1 MLIPL
6 ELLSGAFLSGA
17 FLGSTSFKCDNTIS
31 SKLEPVAL
39 KLNLVSLTSSELER
53 LLGQAGARQIQPDL
67 SAARLSN
74 RPLLWDSPFFQEHF
88 VLWPALES
96 PTQADPQTHLGQ
108 NGGKTPEANRRIR
121 ALQAELEQ
129 IGATFLGCFSLQ
141 QISGDRKIAAY
152 LVPERDLA
160 LALRWS
166 EQNTETEPALQA
178 FSWLRQEVA
187 GVEGVSS
194 WNVGLTVTLEGS
206 PQILVDEY
214 PQASVETLLENHRTR
229 VRKYGKATK
238 VQQFSD
244 FEASFERLWQAN
256 LLAWKKRGLCIDVK
270 E

>member
-1 MLIPL
+1 M
-6 ELLSGAFLSGA
+6 
-17 FLGSTSFKCDNTIS
+17 
-31 SKLEPVAL
+31 AL

-74 RPLLWDSPFFQEHF
+74 RALLWDSPFFQEHF
-88 VLWPALES
+88 VLWPAPVTSSE
-96 PTQADPQTHLGQ
+96 ADPQTQMGQ
-108 NGGKTPEANRRIR
+108 SSGKTPEANRRIR

-129 IGATFLGCFSLQ
+129 IGAEFLGRFSLQ

-166 EQNTETEPALQA
+166 EQNTDTTEPALQA
-178 FSWLRQEVA
+178 FTWLRQEVA

-194 WNVGLTVTLEGS
+194 WNVSLSVTLEGS

-214 PQASVETLLENHRTR
+214 PHASVETLLENHRAR
-229 VRKYGKATK
+229 VRKYGKAVK
-238 VQQFSD
+238 VQNIAD
-244 FEASFERLWQAN
+244 FTNSFESLWQAN
-256 LLAWKKRGLCIDVK
+256 LLAWKQRGLCLDVK
-270 E
+270 N